1 MLLDQHQSHDNE
13 DSVRLDLAEGRHVSL
28 AFCGCLLCILA
39 GDEHLRLVVDL
50 APRRD
55 LKHLKNSLHC
65 IVGQLVDL
73 AFLLGVLTLGLEFY
87 ARLVLGLGLSNLDT
101 VSISGQVDLAVDVGR
116 PLIRILLHI
125 ADDEGER
132 DQEHDEDAAFVR
144 APAEL
149 LDRLERHLDHHH
161 THHRR
166 AIFAG
171 KRVENTATW
180 GNERRGIVCHAKFS
194 LFCFDFNQIYYNL

>member
-13 DSVRLDLAEGRHVSL
+13 DSVRLHLGEGRHVSL
-28 AFCGCLLCILA
+28 AFCGRLLCILA
-39 GDEHLRLVVDL
+39 GDEHLGLVVDL

-55 LKHLKNSLHC
+55 LKYLENRLHC
-65 IVGQLVDL
+65 IVVQLVDL
-73 AFLLGVLTLGLEFY
+73 ALLLGVFTLGLKFY

-101 VSISGQVDLAVDVGR
+101 VSISGQVDLAVDIGR
-116 PLIRILLHI
+116 SLVSILLQISDH
-125 ADDEGER
+125 EGER
-132 DQEHDEDAAFVR
+132 DQEHDEDAALVR

-149 LDRLERHLDHHH
+149 LDRLKRHLNHHH
-161 THHRR
+161 AHHRR

-171 KRVENTATW
+171 KRVENTAAW
-180 GNERRGIVCHAKFS
+180 GKERRGIVCHAKFS